1 MKRKSI
7 LLSLLLA
14 IFVVGG
20 MFAQEPTYSKMSPYT
35 RILLDKLAKKDTAN
49 SLLRSSISGDYLS
62 AFVKVA
68 TDEGWAS
75 LDSAGCRIRTRTGD
89 IATVL
94 IPLSAVESVSGL
106 GCIQYVSASQPMRA
120 SMDSARYYSDV
131 ADAYAGTKLPQPYT
145 GKGVIVGVVDQGL
158 DFTHPNFYDK
168 EGKAYRIKQV
178 WDQTSPY
185 SKAEYRTEEE
195 LLDAACSFDSDVN
208 THGTHVTGIAAGGG
222 FDTPYQGVANES
234 DMILV
239 ATTMQNSDI
248 VDGVDYIFKESERL
262 GRPCVVNLSLGDGI
276 GGHDGTNFMDIMLD
290 RMVGPGKII
299 TVAMGNS
306 RDMPVYTELMSP
318 SDTLRT
324 FVGRSNTGL
333 SYGLVDIWA
342 DEPGEPFS
350 VCLDLYDRESDEILN
365 TVTIYN
371 LTV

>member
-1 MKRKSI
+1 M
-7 LLSLLLA
+7 
-14 IFVVGG
+14 
-20 MFAQEPTYSKMSPYT
+20 
-35 RILLDKLAKKDTAN
+35 
-49 SLLRSSISGDYLS
+49 
-62 AFVKVA
+62 
-68 TDEGWAS
+68 
-75 LDSAGCRIRTRTGD
+75 
-89 IATVL
+89 
-94 IPLSAVESVSGL
+94 
-106 GCIQYVSASQPMRA
+106 
-120 SMDSARYYSDV
+120 
-131 ADAYAGTKLPQPYT
+131 
-145 GKGVIVGVVDQGL
+145 GVVDSGF

-208 THGTHVTGIAAGGG
+208 THGTHVAGIAAGGG

-248 VDGVDYIFKESERL
+248 VDGVDYIFRESEKQ

-324 FVGRSNTGL
+324 FVGRSNTDI

-342 DEPGEPFS
+342 DEPG
-350 VCLDLYDRESDEILN
+350 
-365 TVTIYN
+365 N
-371 LTV
+371 LFLFAWICMIVKAMRY

>member
-158 DFTHPNFYDK
+158 DLLT
-168 EGKAYRIKQV
+168 RISMTKRV
-178 WDQTSPY
+178 KRIVSN
-185 SKAEYRTEEE
+185 K
-195 LLDAACSFDSDVN
+195 F
-208 THGTHVTGIAAGGG
+208 GIKR
-222 FDTPYQGVANES
+222 V
-234 DMILV
+234 L
-239 ATTMQNSDI
+239 I
-248 VDGVDYIFKESERL
+248 VKR
-262 GRPCVVNLSLGDGI
+262 
-276 GGHDGTNFMDIMLD
+276 
-290 RMVGPGKII
+290 
-299 TVAMGNS
+299 
-306 RDMPVYTELMSP
+306 
-318 SDTLRT
+318 
-324 FVGRSNTGL
+324 NTGRKRNCWMRL
-333 SYGLVDIWA
+333 ARLI
-342 DEPGEPFS
+342 
-350 VCLDLYDRESDEILN
+350 RM
-365 TVTIYN
+365 
-371 LTV
+371 

>member
-1 MKRKSI
+1 MVNMKKKSI

-94 IPLSAVESVSGL
+94 IPLSAVESVSEL

-145 GKGVIVGVVDQGL
+145 GKGVIVGVVDSGF

-208 THGTHVTGIAAGGG
+208 THGTHVAGIAAGGG

-248 VDGVDYIFKESERL
+248 VDGVDYIFRESEKQ
-262 GRPCVVNLSLGDGI
+262 GRPCVVNLRGW
-276 GGHDGTNFMDIMLD
+276 
-290 RMVGPGKII
+290 
-299 TVAMGNS
+299 
-306 RDMPVYTELMSP
+306 YW
-318 SDTLRT
+318 RT
-324 FVGRSNTGL
+324 RW
-333 SYGLVDIWA
+333 Y
-342 DEPGEPFS
+342 
-350 VCLDLYDRESDEILN
+350 
-365 TVTIYN
+365 
-371 LTV
+371 

>member
-1 MKRKSI
+1 MVNMKKKSI

-94 IPLSAVESVSGL
+94 IPLSAVESVSEL

-145 GKGVIVGVVDQGL
+145 GKGVIVGVVDSGF
-158 DFTHPNFYDK
+158 DFTH
-168 EGKAYRIKQV
+168 RISMTRRVKRIV
-178 WDQTSPY
+178 SN
-185 SKAEYRTEEE
+185 K
-195 LLDAACSFDSDVN
+195 F
-208 THGTHVTGIAAGGG
+208 GTKRV
-222 FDTPYQGVANES
+222 
-234 DMILV
+234 L
-239 ATTMQNSDI
+239 I
-248 VDGVDYIFKESERL
+248 VKR
-262 GRPCVVNLSLGDGI
+262 
-276 GGHDGTNFMDIMLD
+276 
-290 RMVGPGKII
+290 
-299 TVAMGNS
+299 
-306 RDMPVYTELMSP
+306 
-318 SDTLRT
+318 
-324 FVGRSNTGL
+324 NTGRKRNCWMRL
-333 SYGLVDIWA
+333 ARLI
-342 DEPGEPFS
+342 
-350 VCLDLYDRESDEILN
+350 RM
-365 TVTIYN
+365 
-371 LTV
+371 

>member
-145 GKGVIVGVVDQGL
+145 GKGVIVGVVCL
-158 DFTHPNFYDK
+158 LY
-168 EGKAYRIKQV
+168 
-178 WDQTSPY
+178 TSP
-185 SKAEYRTEEE
+185 SPR
-195 LLDAACSFDSDVN
+195 DA
-208 THGTHVTGIAAGGG
+208 
-222 FDTPYQGVANES
+222 
-234 DMILV
+234 
-239 ATTMQNSDI
+239 
-248 VDGVDYIFKESERL
+248 
-262 GRPCVVNLSLGDGI
+262 
-276 GGHDGTNFMDIMLD
+276 
-290 RMVGPGKII
+290 
-299 TVAMGNS
+299 
-306 RDMPVYTELMSP
+306 
-318 SDTLRT
+318 
-324 FVGRSNTGL
+324 
-333 SYGLVDIWA
+333 
-342 DEPGEPFS
+342 
-350 VCLDLYDRESDEILN
+350 
-365 TVTIYN
+365 
-371 LTV
+371 